1 MDQMPSEYFF
11 LLAADVNGVW
21 RAHAHLD
28 RQIITECDD
37 ESIFHVHGWATSVVG
52 GYLGILTPE
61 LNAIRTTFADREK
74 INSRTQIGKLLFV
87 ASSTS
92 IKFYQLCSVRGVFRV
107 LTSGKKVLLISE
119 ANISKILPF
128 Y

>member
-1 MDQMPSEYFF
+1 MCVCVCAAAPNARDGTEEMRERPTVYGPNAERVYFF
-11 LLAADVNGVW
+11 WLAADVNGVW

-61 LNAIRTTFADREK
+61 LDAIRTT
-74 INSRTQIGKLLFV
+74 
-87 ASSTS
+87 
-92 IKFYQLCSVRGVFRV
+92 C
-107 LTSGKKVLLISE
+107 
-119 ANISKILPF
+119 
-128 Y
+128 